1 MRTYLLEIKYEFLK
15 ALRMPGYS
23 LPTLIFPVFFYLFFG
38 VMFGAK
44 QTGAVTMAAY
54 LIATYGVFGVIGAAL
69 FGFGVSVAVERGQ
82 GWLEVKRTTPMPMAA
97 YFVSKLAMSMIFSS
111 IVVLLLFALGLT
123 VGGVDMPL
131 MTALSLFGVLV
142 TGSIT
147 FCALGL
153 ALGFLAGPN
162 SAAPIVNLIYLP
174 TAFLSGLWI
183 PIVFL
188 PKPIQAAAVWLPPL
202 GRAPLPDRAEHHP
215 RRLYDDDRRRR
226 PRGGDEPFGSGLTGM
241 QERVEVLGGKLARN
255 GRGGTTLSVTLP
267 LHARAQER
275 SA

>member
-23 LPTLIFPVFFYLFFG
+23 LPTIIFPLFFYLFFG
-38 VMFGAK
+38 VLFGAR
-44 QTGAVTMAAY
+44 QTGPVTMASY
-54 LIATYGVFGVIGAAL
+54 LVATYGVFGVMGAAL

-97 YFVSKLAMSMIFSS
+97 YFVSKLAMSLIFSS
-111 IVVLLLFALGLT
+111 IVVLLLFALAVTAGNVSLPPLKALT
-123 VGGVDMPL
+123 
-131 MTALSLFGVLV
+131 LFGVLV

-162 SAAPIVNLIYLP
+162 SAAPVMNLIYLP

-183 PIVFL
+183 PIIFL
-188 PKPIQAAAVWLPPL
+188 PKPVQAIAMWLPQYHFSQL
-202 GRAPLPDRAEHHP
+202 ALRTIGGSRGESVALHIGAMLAATVVFGLVAWYGY
-215 RRLYDDDRRRR
+215 RR
-226 PRGGDEPFGSGLTGM
+226 DE
-241 QERVEVLGGKLARN
+241 GKLY
-255 GRGGTTLSVTLP
+255 G
-267 LHARAQER
+267 
-275 SA
+275 

>member
-44 QTGAVTMAAY
+44 QTGTVTMASY
-54 LIATYGVFGVIGAAL
+54 LIATYGVFGVMGAGL

-97 YFVSKLAMSMIFSS
+97 YFVSKLAMSMIFSA
-111 IVVLLLFALGLT
+111 IVVLLLFALGVT
-123 VGGVDMPL
+123 AGGVHLPL
-131 MTALSLFGVLV
+131 TTALSLFGVLV

-153 ALGFLAGPN
+153 AIGFLAGPN

-183 PIVFL
+183 PIMFL
-188 PKPIQAAAVWLPPL
+188 PKAVQSLAMWLPQYHFSQL
-202 GRAPLPDRAEHHP
+202 ALRTIGGS
-215 RRLYDDDRRRR
+215 
-226 PRGGDEPFGSGLTGM
+226 RGGSIAGHIGAMLAATVVFGLVAWFGYRRDE
-241 QERVEVLGGKLARN
+241 GKLY
-255 GRGGTTLSVTLP
+255 G
-267 LHARAQER
+267 
-275 SA
+275 